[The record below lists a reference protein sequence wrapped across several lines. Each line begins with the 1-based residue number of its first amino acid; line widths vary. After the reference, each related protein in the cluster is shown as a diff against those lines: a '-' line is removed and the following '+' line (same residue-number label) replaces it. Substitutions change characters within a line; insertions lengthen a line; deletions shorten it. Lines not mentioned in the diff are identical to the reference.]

1 MSTQQGAKI
10 NVYWLEKSRAQ
21 RIIWLL
27 EELRLEYNIEVFKR
41 DKNGRAGPELKKFHP
56 LGRSP
61 TVGITPAGSEKE
73 VNTQELVSCK
83 HQLTLQIIVTESETI
98 MDYLCDHFGPSL
110 IPLRYPE
117 GRSNVLGGET
127 EEWMRHKFLMDYAE
141 GSFLTPLIVSLITS
155 GIRSAPV
162 PFFLRPITNSIANN
176 VDNKYTN
183 PELTNHLDFLE
194 QYLKDSPSK
203 GEYFCCDKL
212 TSADIMMHF
221 ALEGAVKKKALNET
235 DYPTL
240 YRYVRRLQALDSYK
254 RAGEAVEKASGEKY
268 VPFSES

>member
-1 MSTQQGAKI
+1 MSNQQGAKI

-21 RIIWLL
+21 RVIWLL
-27 EELRLEYNIEVFKR
+27 EELKLDYNIEVFKR
-41 DKNGRAGPELKKFHP
+41 DKDGRAGPELKKFHP

-61 TVGITPAGSEKE
+61 TIGITPAGSDKE
-73 VNTQELVSCK
+73 V
-83 HQLTLQIIVTESETI
+83 IITESETI

-110 IPLRYPE
+110 IPRRYPE
-117 GRSNVLGGET
+117 GCDGVVGGET

-183 PELTNHLDFLE
+183 PELTNHLEFLE
-194 QYLKDSPSK
+194 TYLKESPSK
-203 GEYFCCDKL
+203 GEYFCSDKL

-221 ALEGAVKKKALNET
+221 ALEGAVKKKALTEQA
-235 DYPTL
+235 YPTL
-240 YRYVRRLQALDSYK
+240 YKYVRRLQALDSYK
-254 RAGEAVEKASGEKY
+254 RAGQAVEKASGEKY
-268 VPFSES
+268 VPFSET